1 VENGHSREGHF
12 REEGYSREGH
22 SGEEGLSREGHS
34 GEEGLSREGHSGEEG
49 HSREG
54 HSREERLSA
63 DGFKLVRRLK
73 ENINR
78 VFIGKEDVVQDMLV
92 CLLAGGHILLEDVP
106 GVGKTTLASVLAKS
120 MEGSFGRIQFTPDTL
135 PGDISG
141 VSIYNMKTNEFEYR
155 PGAVMNQILLA
166 DEINRT
172 SPKTQAS
179 LLEAMAE
186 GQVTVDG
193 VVHLLPEPFM
203 VIATQNP
210 IEFIGTYALPEAQ
223 MDRFMM
229 RLSIGY
235 PNREQEIRMASCF
248 LNGETPD
255 NVEAVCS
262 TEEILK
268 IKKAVSAV
276 VVKESVLGYMEDIIA
291 LTREEH
297 RFVLGASP
305 RAMLTLMRASQGK
318 AFLQGRDYVKPD
330 DVKAVA
336 MQVLL
341 HRLNLSS
348 EARIQKADA
357 AGILRNLIAKVK
369 VPID

>member
-1 VENGHSREGHF
+1 MSEFE
-12 REEGYSREGH
+12 
-22 SGEEGLSREGHS
+22 L
-34 GEEGLSREGHSGEEG
+34 
-49 HSREG
+49 
-54 HSREERLSA
+54 A
-63 DGFKLVRRLK
+63 KKLE

-78 VFIGKEDVVQDMLV
+78 LFIGKEDVVENLLI
-92 CLLAGGHILLEDVP
+92 CLFAGGHVLLEDVP
-106 GVGKTTLASVLAKS
+106 GVGKTTLAGIMAKS
-120 MEGSFGRIQFTPDTL
+120 MGGSFGRIQFTPDTL
-135 PGDISG
+135 PSDVAG
-141 VSIYNMKTNEFEYR
+141 VSVYNMKTNEFEYR

-193 VVHLLPEPFM
+193 TVHILPKPFM

-229 RLSIGY
+229 RLSVGY
-235 PNREQEIRMASCF
+235 PERDQEIRMASLF
-248 LNGETPD
+248 LSGQTPD
-255 NVEAVCS
+255 KVQCVCDTENILQIRDAVADV
-262 TEEILK
+262 T
-268 IKKAVSAV
+268 VRDNM
-276 VVKESVLGYMEDIIA
+276 LGYMEDIVS
-291 LTREEH
+291 LTREEE

-305 RAMLTLMRASQGK
+305 RALLALVRASQAK

-330 DVKAVA
+330 DVKAVV

-341 HRLNLSS
+341 HRLTLSS
-348 EARIQKADA
+348 EARMQKSGPDD
-357 AGILRNLIAKVK
+357 ILKNLLLKAKVP
-369 VPID
+369 VE